1 MSLHRVL
8 GTAGHIDHG
17 KTSLVRALTGID
29 TDRLKEEKARGITI
43 ELGFAH
49 LALPSG
55 AVVGVIDV
63 PGHER
68 FIRTMVAGAVGV
80 DAALLVVAADEGVMQ
95 QTREH
100 LDICGLLGIRAGV
113 VALTKCDLVEPEL
126 RALAV
131 EELREALRGTFL
143 ESAEVV
149 ACSAKTGEGLPQLR
163 QAIEAALT
171 QTQVLA
177 LGRSPQGLLRLP
189 VDRVFTLRGFGTVA
203 TGTLWSG
210 TLRVGDELQPLPG
223 TQVAKVR
230 GLHVHGQAVTEVVA
244 GQRTAVNLALP
255 LSAVARG
262 ETLVP
267 PGTLQAGTLLDV
279 RLTLLGI
286 ARGPLARRSRLL
298 LHLGTAQTL
307 VLVTLLDRERL
318 EPGESALAQ
327 LQLAQPL
334 TALPGGGTAE
344 AIPPGGPGPSTPGT
358 WSRASPRSLQAGGL
372 IHFTV
377 GGFPKGETVYIKIDD
392 GRLCSNTSHGACVY
406 HSQKIPSSG
415 VVNGSFR
422 LPGNLKKGSHTL
434 RFLAS
439 AYIDPKNPSKGTKG
453 YTNKSPAFTVTG
465 GSSGSNQNGN
475 NNGGSSTTTTTT
487 TTTGKPKTG
496 KTTSSGKVAK
506 PETGGTAKQPKKTPS
521 APSADTLAP
530 DKAGTVTAAL
540 VDGAGNVSVVMRG
553 TGFGEGTN
561 GVQRTDN
568 DPIGM
573 VAHTGELV
581 SFATARGQPIV
592 TLQPLSVDGAAHYAP
607 SAAIDP
613 ELGAIVALSTRSA
626 DLPQPFRAKLAA
638 AGVEA
643 RPARAA
649 AMEAEPDM
657 VVYSAEQG
665 VDFAVE
671 SLTTTAT
678 QLTAGA
684 TIPVQVRVRNGGGDY
699 QSLPAFAAWQVVL
712 SFDAPYEAGG
722 ANLAS
727 RGIPSLASGQATTF
741 SIPVT
746 VPAGFS
752 ADQAHVLY
760 ARIYRTNN
768 PIGDV
773 NNTND
778 EAHLELGGM
787 PMVFGVTAGSVPGT
801 PFVQLRWEPVSDPL
815 LGGYRVWYHDG
826 DGDWKHLGSS
836 FNPGFLD
843 LSAPVGTERSY
854 RITSYS
860 KNAIES
866 PPSDA
871 AAATATLI
879 VEDAMFGNG
888 FE

>member
-143 ESAEVV
+143 ESAQVV
-149 ACSAKTGEGLPQLR
+149 ACSAKTGEGLLQLR

-177 LGRSPQGLLRLP
+177 PGRSPQGLLRLP

-230 GLHVHGQAVTEVVA
+230 GLHVHGQAVTEAVA

-267 PGTLQAGTLLDV
+267 PGALQAGTLLDV

-318 EPGESALAQ
+318 EPGDSALAQ

-334 TALPGGGTAE
+334 SALPGDRFVLRGFAPQKNHGTTVGGGLVLRVLPARHRRGSKALLQALTQTSGLLDELAAGRDQAKVARELVRLEAQRQGLGGVTLRWLRQVLPLAEVTLREALVAELNAGHLIELVDAATVNGIAAAGQEELQVVSRETLQLVAQALQQVVLAHHRSQPASLGLSKDALRSQLRPLGGTRAGVGEGPPQECGPRLLQAALAE
-344 AIPPGGPGPSTPGT
+344 QLQSGQLRLDKDLLAAATHRVVSDEKQQELTGQL
-358 WSRASPRSLQAGGL
+358 AALFLQAGLAPPRPEELPALLSKKAVAPAAAKLKAALDALVRDGTL
-372 IHFTV
+372 LRMKDLLFHREPVQALRAQLCAFFERQPEINPTQWKELV
-377 GGFPKGETVYIKIDD
+377 GQSRKFAIPLAEYFD
-392 GRLCSNTSHGACVY
+392 A
-406 HSQKIPSSG
+406 QK
-415 VVNGSFR
+415 
-422 LPGNLKKGSHTL
+422 LTL
-434 RFLAS
+434 R
-439 AYIDPKNPSKGTKG
+439 
-453 YTNKSPAFTVTG
+453 V
-465 GSSGSNQNGN
+465 
-475 NNGGSSTTTTTT
+475 
-487 TTTGKPKTG
+487 
-496 KTTSSGKVAK
+496 
-506 PETGGTAKQPKKTPS
+506 
-521 APSADTLAP
+521 
-530 DKAGTVTAAL
+530 
-540 VDGAGNVSVVMRG
+540 
-553 TGFGEGTN
+553 
-561 GVQRTDN
+561 
-568 DPIGM
+568 
-573 VAHTGELV
+573 
-581 SFATARGQPIV
+581 
-592 TLQPLSVDGAAHYAP
+592 
-607 SAAIDP
+607 
-613 ELGAIVALSTRSA
+613 
-626 DLPQPFRAKLAA
+626 
-638 AGVEA
+638 
-643 RPARAA
+643 
-649 AMEAEPDM
+649 
-657 VVYSAEQG
+657 
-665 VDFAVE
+665 
-671 SLTTTAT
+671 
-678 QLTAGA
+678 
-684 TIPVQVRVRNGGGDY
+684 
-699 QSLPAFAAWQVVL
+699 
-712 SFDAPYEAGG
+712 
-722 ANLAS
+722 
-727 RGIPSLASGQATTF
+727 
-741 SIPVT
+741 
-746 VPAGFS
+746 
-752 ADQAHVLY
+752 
-760 ARIYRTNN
+760 
-768 PIGDV
+768 GDV
-773 NNTND
+773 
-778 EAHLELGGM
+778 
-787 PMVFGVTAGSVPGT
+787 
-801 PFVQLRWEPVSDPL
+801 R
-815 LGGYRVWYHDG
+815 R
-826 DGDWKHLGSS
+826 
-836 FNPGFLD
+836 
-843 LSAPVGTERSY
+843 R
-854 RITSYS
+854 R
-860 KNAIES
+860 
-866 PPSDA
+866 
-871 AAATATLI
+871 
-879 VEDAMFGNG
+879 
-888 FE
+888 

>member
-55 AVVGVIDV
+55 AVIGVIDV

-143 ESAEVV
+143 ESAQVV

-163 QAIEAALT
+163 QAIEAAVT

-177 LGRSPQGLLRLP
+177 PGRSPQGLLRLP

-230 GLHVHGQAVTEVVA
+230 GLHVHGQAVTEAVA

-334 TALPGGGTAE
+334 SALPGDRFVLRGFAPQKNHGTTVGGGLVLRVLPARHRRGSQALLQALTQTSGLLDELAAGRGLAKVARELVRLEAQRQGLGGVTLRWLRQVLPLPEVTLREALVAELNAGHLIELVEAATVTGIAAAGPEELQAVSYEALQLVAQALQLVVLAHHRSQPASVGLSKEALRSQLRPLGGTRAGVGE
-344 AIPPGGPGPSTPGT
+344 GPPQECGPRLLHAALAQQLRRGQLRQDKDLLAAATHRVVSDEKQQELTGQL
-358 WSRASPRSLQAGGL
+358 AALFLQAGLAPPRPEELPALLSKKAVAPAAAKLKAALDGL
-372 IHFTV
+372 VRDGTLLRMKDLLFHREPVQALRAQLCAFFERQPEINPTQWKELV
-377 GGFPKGETVYIKIDD
+377 GQSRKFAIPLAEYFD
-392 GRLCSNTSHGACVY
+392 A
-406 HSQKIPSSG
+406 QK
-415 VVNGSFR
+415 
-422 LPGNLKKGSHTL
+422 LTL
-434 RFLAS
+434 R
-439 AYIDPKNPSKGTKG
+439 
-453 YTNKSPAFTVTG
+453 V
-465 GSSGSNQNGN
+465 
-475 NNGGSSTTTTTT
+475 
-487 TTTGKPKTG
+487 
-496 KTTSSGKVAK
+496 
-506 PETGGTAKQPKKTPS
+506 
-521 APSADTLAP
+521 
-530 DKAGTVTAAL
+530 
-540 VDGAGNVSVVMRG
+540 
-553 TGFGEGTN
+553 
-561 GVQRTDN
+561 
-568 DPIGM
+568 
-573 VAHTGELV
+573 
-581 SFATARGQPIV
+581 
-592 TLQPLSVDGAAHYAP
+592 
-607 SAAIDP
+607 
-613 ELGAIVALSTRSA
+613 
-626 DLPQPFRAKLAA
+626 
-638 AGVEA
+638 
-643 RPARAA
+643 
-649 AMEAEPDM
+649 
-657 VVYSAEQG
+657 
-665 VDFAVE
+665 
-671 SLTTTAT
+671 
-678 QLTAGA
+678 
-684 TIPVQVRVRNGGGDY
+684 
-699 QSLPAFAAWQVVL
+699 
-712 SFDAPYEAGG
+712 
-722 ANLAS
+722 
-727 RGIPSLASGQATTF
+727 
-741 SIPVT
+741 
-746 VPAGFS
+746 
-752 ADQAHVLY
+752 
-760 ARIYRTNN
+760 
-768 PIGDV
+768 GDV
-773 NNTND
+773 
-778 EAHLELGGM
+778 
-787 PMVFGVTAGSVPGT
+787 
-801 PFVQLRWEPVSDPL
+801 R
-815 LGGYRVWYHDG
+815 R
-826 DGDWKHLGSS
+826 
-836 FNPGFLD
+836 
-843 LSAPVGTERSY
+843 R
-854 RITSYS
+854 R
-860 KNAIES
+860 
-866 PPSDA
+866 
-871 AAATATLI
+871 
-879 VEDAMFGNG
+879 
-888 FE
+888 